1 MNTSIEHARAI
12 RASCVAPQTTIDEA
26 VAIRGP
32 NNQPTP
38 RKETPIPTKKFP
50 PTPAPAAAKRRRTHE
65 ALRAALASLAL
76 AASTA
81 WPLDAEKFALLTTG
95 ITRAA
100 AVEIAGAP
108 DSERCTTSFGL
119 RVCHLTW
126 VSLSLLGPRTS
137 YRATFVADHL
147 VSSTTHKE

>member
-1 MNTSIEHARAI
+1 MNASNEHARAI
-12 RASCVAPQTTIDEA
+12 CARCIAPPLTTDEA
-26 VAIRGP
+26 TAIRGVSNP
-32 NNQPTP
+32 PTQ
-38 RKETPIPTKKFP
+38 RKETPMTTKKSP
-50 PTPAPAAAKRRRTHE
+50 PALAAATRRRTRH
-65 ALRAALASLAL
+65 ALRAAMASLAL

-108 DSERCTTSFGL
+108 DSEQCTTSFGL

-126 VSLSLLGPRTS
+126 APLSLLGPRTS
-137 YRATFVADHL
+137 YRATFVADRL
-147 VSSTTHKE
+147 ISSTTHKE

>member
-1 MNTSIEHARAI
+1 MNASNEHARAI
-12 RASCVAPQTTIDEA
+12 RARCVASPRTTDEA
-26 VAIRGP
+26 MAIRGV
-32 NNQPTP
+32 NNQLTQ
-38 RKETPIPTKKFP
+38 RKETSMITKKSP
-50 PTPAPAAAKRRRTHE
+50 PALAAATRRRARL
-65 ALRAALASLAL
+65 ALRAAMASLAL

-81 WPLDAEKFALLTTG
+81 WPLDGAKFALLTTG

-108 DSERCTTSFGL
+108 DSEHCTTSFGL

-126 VSLSLLGPRTS
+126 APLSLLGPRTS

-147 VSSTTHKE
+147 VSSMIHKE

>member
-1 MNTSIEHARAI
+1 MNAFNDHARAI
-12 RASCVAPQTTIDEA
+12 RARCIASPPIIDEA
-26 VAIRGP
+26 MAIRGV
-32 NNQPTP
+32 NYRPTQ
-38 RKETPIPTKKFP
+38 RKETLMITKKFP
-50 PTPAPAAAKRRRTHE
+50 PSLAAAMRRRTRV
-65 ALRAALASLAL
+65 ALRAAMASLAL

-81 WPLDAEKFALLTTG
+81 WPLDAKKFALLTTG

-108 DSERCTTSFGL
+108 DSEQCTTSFGL

-126 VSLSLLGPRTS
+126 TPLSLRGLRTS

-147 VSSTTHKE
+147 VSSTTHQE